1 MEIDLG
7 TEGWVE
13 FDVEDEEQYVS
24 RCPSQSFLHGIK
36 SDF

>member
-13 FDVEDEEQYVS
+13 SDVEDEEQYVS
-24 RCPSQSFLHGIK
+24 GGTPSAKAQRRGM
-36 SDF
+36 